1 VLWRLSVSY
10 WVPSRSCETSLEHA
24 IDRINVAP
32 IFECFDRDTHAQ
44 IEWRDQS
51 ARMVV
56 TARRAQACSGKVVK
70 VDRGLAG

>member
-1 VLWRLSVSY
+1 MLWCLSVSY

-44 IEWRDQS
+44 IEWRDQAPTTQLLRLSRLYPS
-51 ARMVV
+51 APLS
-56 TARRAQACSGKVVK
+56 RR
-70 VDRGLAG
+70 